1 MEKLKKLLKD
11 KKLPERE
18 AIKILEFYLA
28 NKKLFGR
35 PKEQHYS
42 RISLAVNRIKKTKKY
57 KTLKEAVTD
66 YMKSKVFAEH
76 KKDFN
81 LRDLKAHTIEN
92 IVNNI
97 QNRNPSDFRG
107 IMSLTVVEKKRK
119 K

>member
-42 RISLAVNRIKKTKKY
+42 RISLAVNRI
-57 KTLKEAVTD
+57 
-66 YMKSKVFAEH
+66 
-76 KKDFN
+76 
-81 LRDLKAHTIEN
+81 
-92 IVNNI
+92 
-97 QNRNPSDFRG
+97 
-107 IMSLTVVEKKRK
+107 
-119 K
+119 

>member
-1 MEKLKKLLKD
+1 
-11 KKLPERE
+11 
-18 AIKILEFYLA
+18 
-28 NKKLFGR
+28 
-35 PKEQHYS
+35 
-42 RISLAVNRIKKTKKY
+42 
-57 KTLKEAVTD
+57 
-66 YMKSKVFAEH
+66 MKSKVFAEH